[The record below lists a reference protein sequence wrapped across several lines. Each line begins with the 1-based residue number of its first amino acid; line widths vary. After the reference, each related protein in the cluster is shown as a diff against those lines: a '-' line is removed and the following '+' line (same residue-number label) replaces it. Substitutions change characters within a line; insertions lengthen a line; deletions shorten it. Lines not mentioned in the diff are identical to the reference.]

1 MLSFG
6 PDDSQMCI
14 NVTILE
20 DVNVEDDE
28 LFKLNLSSDDQA
40 VLFSQNT
47 AEVTITE
54 DDDSELCITCTWP
67 NCSIHLI
74 TWLGHGTAVMYNTIK
89 LILLKRVLYISAVF
103 VA

>member
-6 PDDSQMCI
+6 PDDAQMCI
-14 NVTILE
+14 NVFILE

-28 LFKLNLSSDDQA
+28 VFKLNLTSDDQA

-54 DDDSELCITCTWP
+54 DDDSELRLASIT
-67 NCSIHLI
+67 
-74 TWLGHGTAVMYNTIK
+74 
-89 LILLKRVLYISAVF
+89 LKNMRMAQLQHTSNHDSATEQL
-103 VA
+103 